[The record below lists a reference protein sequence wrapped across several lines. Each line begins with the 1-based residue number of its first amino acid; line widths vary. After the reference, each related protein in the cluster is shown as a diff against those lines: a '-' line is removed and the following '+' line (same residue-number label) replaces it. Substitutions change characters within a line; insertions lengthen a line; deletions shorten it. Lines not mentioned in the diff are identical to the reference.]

1 MYNVVMILHSY
12 RQYMYNVP
20 MILHSYRPC
29 MNNVLVIL
37 HSYRPCM
44 NNVLVIL
51 HSYRPCMNNVLVI
64 LHSLDRVQLVASAAG
79 HFIQPIEQQLFRN
92 WLKIKGVFCCCHGAV
107 YESRNLFTRTG
118 LPEMNSVFWNS
129 HTGWKPADTVHSD
142 QQLNSFP
149 VLGANQSK
157 TLLLWLAIPLLF
169 PFELQ

>member
-20 MILHSYRPC
+20 M
-29 MNNVLVIL
+29 
-37 HSYRPCM
+37 
-44 NNVLVIL
+44 IL

-107 YESRNLFTRTG
+107 YESRNLFTWTG
-118 LPEMNSVFWNS
+118 LTEMNSVF
-129 HTGWKPADTVHSD
+129 
-142 QQLNSFP
+142 
-149 VLGANQSK
+149 
-157 TLLLWLAIPLLF
+157 
-169 PFELQ
+169 